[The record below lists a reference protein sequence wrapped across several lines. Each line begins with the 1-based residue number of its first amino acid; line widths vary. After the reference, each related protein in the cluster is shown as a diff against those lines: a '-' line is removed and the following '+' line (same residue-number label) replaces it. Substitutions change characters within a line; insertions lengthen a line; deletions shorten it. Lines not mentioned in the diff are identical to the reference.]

1 MAKNQSIF
9 RVTQQMHQLDLSEV
23 GTNTKKLAFKKD
35 QKQQVLPSI
44 GSHKTRAIDTK
55 PIFS

>member
-1 MAKNQSIF
+1 
-9 RVTQQMHQLDLSEV
+9 MHQLDLSEV
-23 GTNTKKLAFKKD
+23 GTNTKILAFKKD